1 MDLTTEDLFKK
12 NIFLISLNKE
22 LSIDLI
28 SDTKKLLIA
37 FIFSNLGIKT
47 LKNALYIVIKD
58 NINVYFK
65 DLHKV

>member
-37 FIFSNLGIKT
+37 FIFSNLGIKI

-65 DLHKV
+65 DLHEV